1 MMEFKGYRARIT
13 FDPEA
18 AIFHGEIVNTRDVIT
33 FQETEVSRLRTAMED
48 SVEDYLEFCAGR
60 GEEPEPP
67 VAYWNLRD

>member
-1 MMEFKGYRARIT
+1 MMKYKGYLAKVT
-13 FDPEA
+13 FDPDAEV
-18 AIFHGEIVNTRDVIT
+18 FHGEIINIRDVIT

-67 VAYWNLRD
+67 VACRNLRD